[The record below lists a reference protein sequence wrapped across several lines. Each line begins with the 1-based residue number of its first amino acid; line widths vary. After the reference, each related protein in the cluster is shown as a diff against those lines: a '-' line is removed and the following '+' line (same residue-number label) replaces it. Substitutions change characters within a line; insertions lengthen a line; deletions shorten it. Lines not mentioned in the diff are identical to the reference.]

1 MVSGPEMARVIGEF
15 EMSTEKKKST
25 DFCHHEETKVV
36 IDWSFGV
43 GIYGVTASHGDP
55 INSDT
60 KAPVTYKNTRVWTL
74 GTCHLKNINVW
85 FLFLE
90 QFYSTTNTRKRS
102 IISEAMDIWH
112 LTLEDIKVRVLIHNA
127 NFFT

>member
-1 MVSGPEMARVIGEF
+1 M
-15 EMSTEKKKST
+15 
-25 DFCHHEETKVV
+25 
-36 IDWSFGV
+36 
-43 GIYGVTASHGDP
+43 
-55 INSDT
+55 DT
-60 KAPVTYKNTRVWTL
+60 W
-74 GTCHLKNINVW
+74 HLPLENINVW

-90 QFYSTTNTRKRS
+90 QFYSTTNTRKRP